1 MEIKSDFLIIGS
13 GIAGLSFALKAAKFG
28 NVSLVTKREKWES
41 ATFYAQGGIASVLSA
56 EDSFEAHI
64 KDTIEAGAGLC
75 HPDIVEMVVRD
86 GPNRIR
92 ELMEFGASFS
102 KRMADSRAKDFGVG
116 VNNIEELDLGKEGGH
131 SKRRIVHAKDM
142 TGQEIEEAL
151 LKAVKAEGKI
161 TIYENHIA
169 IDLITHSKFIEKLNG
184 DTCWGAYILNKKSGD
199 VHTFLAKGTILATGG
214 AGKVYLYT
222 SNPDIAT
229 GDGIAM
235 AYRAGASI
243 ANMEFIQFHP
253 TCLYHPKAKS
263 FLISEA
269 VRGEGGILR
278 LKDGTPFMTS
288 YHPMKDLAPRDIV
301 ARAIDFELK
310 KSGAECVYL
319 DITDKDPAFIKTRFP
334 NLYEKCLSFG
344 FDITETPVPVVPAAH
359 YICGGVLTNDCGESS
374 IKRLFAIGETA
385 CTGLHGA
392 NRLASNSLLE
402 ALVFANRTCIKAQ
415 GLAAKDAAIPRI
427 PAWRTGGAV
436 NSDEAV
442 IISQN
447 WDEVRRFMWNYVGIA
462 RSNKRLDR
470 AHRRIENLRAEINEY
485 YWNFTVTSDLL
496 ELRNIAT
503 VAELII
509 KCAML
514 RKESRGLHYNI
525 DYPETDDKNWKR
537 DTII

>member
-1 MEIKSDFLIIGS
+1 MEISSDFLVIGS
-13 GIAGLSFALKAAKFG
+13 GVSGLYFALKAAKFG
-28 NVSLVTKREKWES
+28 TVSIVTKREAQES
-41 ATFYAQGGIASVLSA
+41 ATFYAQGGIASVLSR
-56 EDSFEAHI
+56 EDSFEAHV

-75 HPDIVEMVVRD
+75 HADVVEMVVRD
-86 GPNRIR
+86 GPNRIA
-92 ELMEFGASFS
+92 ELMVLGAKFT
-102 KRMADSRAKDFGVG
+102 KRV

-142 TGQEIEEAL
+142 TGREIEDAV
-151 LKAVKAEGKI
+151 LKAVAAEKNI
-161 TIYENHIA
+161 TVYESHMA
-169 IDLITHSKFIEKLNG
+169 VDLIMHSKFVEKV
-184 DTCWGAYILNKKSGD
+184 DEDVCWGAYVLDKKTGD
-199 VHTFLAKGTILATGG
+199 IHTFSAKATILSTGG
-214 AGKVYLYT
+214 AGKVYLFT

-235 AYRAGASI
+235 AYRGGATI

-253 TCLYHPKAKS
+253 TCLYHSRAKS

-278 LKDGTPFMTS
+278 LKSGEPFMAK

-310 KSGAECVYL
+310 KSGADCVYL
-319 DITDKDPAFIKTRFP
+319 DITHKDSEFIKTRFP
-334 NLYEKCLSFG
+334 NIYEKCLSFG
-344 FDITETPVPVVPAAH
+344 FDITKEPIPVVPAAH
-359 YICGGVLTNDCGESS
+359 YTCGGVLTNDYGESS
-374 IKRLFAIGETA
+374 VKRLFAIGETA

-402 ALVFANRTCIKAQ
+402 ALVFANRASIRVKEMMNEPEGVIPQ
-415 GLAAKDAAIPRI
+415 IPR
-427 PAWRTGGAV
+427 WERGGAV
-436 NSDEAV
+436 DSDEAV

-447 WDEVRRFMWNYVGIA
+447 WDEIRRFMWNYVGIA
-462 RSNKRLDR
+462 RSDKRLER
-470 AHRRIENLRAEINEY
+470 ARRRIENLKAEINEY

-496 ELRNIAT
+496 ELRNIAA

-509 KCAML
+509 RCAQI